1 MGSLKRALFP
11 PLEFRI
17 PLPRRPSSIAMYVR
31 RGYKNPDSSL
41 VWLPCS
47 MATAPAR
54 PTFSVLTR
62 GGSLS
67 GSPPPLLGPPSPV
80 PLRRGRN
87 CQTLLPPPTGPNPL
101 FPDPDSGPSPGRTR
115 PDFGF
120 DSSPGAPLTFRRRS
134 PVVVSSLA
142 VGIPLWLLGVQGRR
156 VPPPFLRWR
165 PRGLGGGAGRA
176 RGRISNGLEPDL

>member
-67 GSPPPLLGPPSPV
+67 GSPLLGPPSPV

-87 CQTLLPPPTGPNPL
+87 CQTLLPPPNRAKPTFFRPRFGALPGS
-101 FPDPDSGPSPGRTR
+101 DPPGFWLRLVPRSPAHLSPSLPRRGFVPGRRNPTLAL
-115 PDFGF
+115 GG
-120 DSSPGAPLTFRRRS
+120 PGAPS
-134 PVVVSSLA
+134 SSSVSSLA
-142 VGIPLWLLGVQGRR
+142 TEGTRR
-156 VPPPFLRWR
+156 R
-165 PRGLGGGAGRA
+165 RGQSSG
-176 RGRISNGLEPDL
+176 